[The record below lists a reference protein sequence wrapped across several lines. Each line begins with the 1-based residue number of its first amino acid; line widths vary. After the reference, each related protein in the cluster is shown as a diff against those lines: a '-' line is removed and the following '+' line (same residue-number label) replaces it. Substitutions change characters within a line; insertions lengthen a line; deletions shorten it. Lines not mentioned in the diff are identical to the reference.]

1 MNCTRNPLE
10 RNNIKHEN
18 KLNRK
23 NSDLRDMWMRVQL
36 QNKLLIKIDTFIKSF
51 IYQKDNFA

>member
-23 NSDLRDMWMRVQL
+23 NSDLRDM
-36 QNKLLIKIDTFIKSF
+36 
-51 IYQKDNFA
+51 